1 MQKLLKHKAQK
12 LLGIKPNHNAAV
24 NPVLVGS
31 LIASA
36 LGASYFAMKQYDKVK
51 DDIQVRIDSVKQQ
64 VGINNIRSIIPTSIK
79 EGIEV
84 EEIEEPKENIHNE
97 DSKENKDN
105 IINKEQDEDIIEKN
119 IYNEEIKDDS
129 STHSVDTT
137 EETITEKTNEQVSN
151 VRDMLKNLNQAIIDK
166 DYISFIKLSAA
177 MPQLFGDINLFNSE
191 TVFDEIEKNNTK
203 SILKSILDNKTPEI
217 THYELN
223 TPNQVENYNNK
234 VISSKTGDIIILN
247 SSLSLLQAACT
258 RPVTESDFKSDDIS
272 NFMAIKLEDC
282 KMLMLMLKEE

>member
-51 DDIQVRIDSVKQQ
+51 DDIQVRLDSVKQQ
-64 VGINNIRSIIPTSIK
+64 VGIDNIRSIIPTSIK

-84 EEIEEPKENIHNE
+84 EEIEEPKEN
-97 DSKENKDN
+97 KDDT
-105 IINKEQDEDIIEKN
+105 IKKEQHNEDIIEKKKESEQIEDENDPIKNTVNEN
-119 IYNEEIKDDS
+119 INEDLK
-129 STHSVDTT
+129 
-137 EETITEKTNEQVSN
+137 ETLTDKTNEQVSN

-191 TVFDEIEKNNTK
+191 TVFDEIEKSNTK
-203 SILKSILDNKTPEI
+203 SILKSILDNQTPEI

-223 TPNQVENYNNK
+223 TPHKVENYNNK